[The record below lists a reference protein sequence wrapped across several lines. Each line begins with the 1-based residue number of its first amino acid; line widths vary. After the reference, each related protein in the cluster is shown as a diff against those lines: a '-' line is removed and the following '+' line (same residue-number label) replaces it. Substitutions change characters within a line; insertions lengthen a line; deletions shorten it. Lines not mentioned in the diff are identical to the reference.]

1 MISVLIV
8 EDEIM
13 IAKGLSHLITQNY
26 PDFHVAGI
34 AKNGLDG
41 LKTALELKPDLIF
54 SDINMPGMNGLEMLS
69 EIRKAGLASR
79 YVILSGYAD
88 FEYARTAMLIG
99 VKDYLLKPIRPD
111 MLRPI
116 MLSMRQQ
123 CQTEIRILQTEY
135 LQRNLKGVFAE
146 SSAQNPLTGCDCI
159 LLLAVS
165 GPLCGNVYMESLSGL
180 SSAVLSAAQ
189 LKYLETQYGISMLPL
204 HSRHLNEYLCALVI
218 PRGHAPALESLTKDI
233 RDHLKSDETYL
244 SILLSEKITD
254 GHNIHAISK
263 ALYLYA
269 LFRTTFGS
277 SGIYSCAALPDQK
290 ISVSHEVK
298 QLCSGIPAQPT
309 SEALHDFI
317 HTMRKFWESTS
328 VTQFQLTTDLRY
340 FINFLFHDREN
351 ESAFYLDA
359 AEIIVSCRSYDDLE
373 STLQYESEQIY
384 EQKDPSSFHSQQSL
398 AVQLRDWLDSNFT
411 TQISYK
417 ILSDVFGHNEKYLS
431 VVFKSEFGISP
442 SKYIGELR
450 LDMAKKLIQSNPN
463 ILLKDVA
470 EMVGFTDVFYF
481 SRTFKSHEGIPPK
494 QYAQQQRELL
504 EGRE

>member
-1 MISVLIV
+1 MINVLIV

-41 LKTALELKPDLIF
+41 LKSALDLKPDLIF
-54 SDINMPGMNGLEMLS
+54 SDINMPGMNGLEMLT
-69 EIRKAGLASR
+69 EIQKSGLTSR

-116 MLSMRQQ
+116 MLSVRQQ
-123 CQTEIRILQTEY
+123 CQSEIRILQTEY
-135 LQRNLKGVFAE
+135 LQRNLKAAFSE
-146 SSAQNPLTGCDCI
+146 SSAHNPLSGYDCR

-165 GPLCGNVYMESLSGL
+165 GPLCGNIYIESLSGL
-180 SSAVLSAAQ
+180 STAAPAPSQ
-189 LKYLETQYGISMLPL
+189 LKYLESQYGISMLPL

-218 PRGHAPALESLTKDI
+218 PHGHTPALESLTKDI
-233 RDHLKSDETYL
+233 RDHLRSEETYL
-244 SILLSEKITD
+244 SILLSENITD
-254 GHNIHAISK
+254 GHNIHTVSK
-263 ALYLYA
+263 ELYLYA
-269 LFRTTFGS
+269 LFGTTFGI
-277 SGIYSCAALPDQK
+277 SGTYFCASLPDQK
-290 ISVSHEVK
+290 ISVSQKVK
-298 QLCSGIPAQPT
+298 QLCSGIPAQPALDT
-309 SEALHDFI
+309 LHDFI
-317 HTMRKFWESTS
+317 HTMRKFWESSS

-340 FINFLFHDREN
+340 FINFLFHDREK

-359 AEIIVSCRSYDDLE
+359 AEIIISCRSYDDLE
-373 STLQYESEQIY
+373 STLKYEVQQLY
-384 EQKDPSSFHSQQSL
+384 AQKDPDSFHSQQSL
-398 AVQLRDWLDSNFT
+398 AMQLRDWLDSNFT

-431 VVFKSEFGISP
+431 VVFKSEFGLSP

-463 ILLKDVA
+463 ILLRDVA

-494 QYAQQQRELL
+494 QYAQQQKDLQNRQT
-504 EGRE
+504 